1 MKPPKQ
7 AYTIICVRTSK
18 NLQTPLQGALCRE
31 KGMRPVRVP
40 ACPGPSSTLSP
51 ISCVVLVCWYVS
63 TRVCGGGRLFHPF
76 SPNCGLSAIS
86 PILRLVRN
94 SLWLVAV
101 DPQVR
106 PTSSAFLSELPLRPP
121 VPVCDLTSS
130 FRFVRAP
137 PTGTA
142 CLYPMVRGTCATG
155 LSGPLP
161 PALHSLSAPRGLRG
175 LVSASF
181 SPLYFQGSFSAPLPS
196 VCRRRQGLV
205 GGSIS

>member
-101 DPQVR
+101 DPPGSSYQLCILVR
-106 PTSSAFLSELPLRPP
+106 ATTSSTSPSLRPDFIL
-121 VPVCDLTSS
+121 PVCPG
-130 FRFVRAP
+130 P
-137 PTGTA
+137 PH
-142 CLYPMVRGTCATG
+142 R
-155 LSGPLP
+155 
-161 PALHSLSAPRGLRG
+161 HSLSVPNG
-175 LVSASF
+175 
-181 SPLYFQGSFSAPLPS
+181 
-196 VCRRRQGLV
+196 
-205 GGSIS
+205 

>member
-51 ISCVVLVCWYVS
+51 GSCVVLVCWYVS
-63 TRVCGGGRLFHPF
+63 TRVCVVGGGGF
-76 SPNCGLSAIS
+76 STPSPLIAACPQFPQYYGLSVIPCGLLLLI
-86 PILRLVRN
+86 
-94 SLWLVAV
+94 
-101 DPQVR
+101 PQVR

-137 PTGTA
+137 P
-142 CLYPMVRGTCATG
+142 PHR
-155 LSGPLP
+155 
-161 PALHSLSAPRGLRG
+161 HSLSVPNG
-175 LVSASF
+175 
-181 SPLYFQGSFSAPLPS
+181 
-196 VCRRRQGLV
+196 
-205 GGSIS
+205 

>member
-1 MKPPKQ
+1 MLAPV
-7 AYTIICVRTSK
+7 CV
-18 NLQTPLQGALCRE
+18 
-31 KGMRPVRVP
+31 
-40 ACPGPSSTLSP
+40 
-51 ISCVVLVCWYVS
+51 WW
-63 TRVCGGGRLFHPF
+63 GGRFFHPF

-101 DPQVR
+101 DPPGSSYQLCILVR
-106 PTSSAFLSELPLRPP
+106 ATTSSTSPSLRPDFIL
-121 VPVCDLTSS
+121 PVCPP
-130 FRFVRAP
+130 P

-161 PALHSLSAPRGLRG
+161 PALHSLSALRGLRG

>member
-63 TRVCGGGRLFHPF
+63 TRVCVVGGGRFFHPF

-137 PTGTA
+137 P
-142 CLYPMVRGTCATG
+142 
-155 LSGPLP
+155 P
-161 PALHSLSAPRGLRG
+161 PAQLVCTQWLEG
-175 LVSASF
+175 LV
-181 SPLYFQGSFSAPLPS
+181 LP
-196 VCRRRQGLV
+196 VYPGLFHLHCTAYLHFV
-205 GGSIS
+205 G